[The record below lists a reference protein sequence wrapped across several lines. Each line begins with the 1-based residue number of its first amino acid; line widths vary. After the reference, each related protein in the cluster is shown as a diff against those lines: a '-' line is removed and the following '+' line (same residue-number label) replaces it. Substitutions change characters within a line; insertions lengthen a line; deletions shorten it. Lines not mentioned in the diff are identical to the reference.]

1 MINRVE
7 DALLGIAVGDALGVP
22 HEFSRRSVLK
32 QNPVTDMDAF
42 GTHRVPK
49 GVWSDD
55 TSLSLC
61 LAESLL
67 YGFNINDIAR
77 NFISWLYY
85 NHWTATGT
93 VFDVGIATRNSI
105 DRLKEGVSP
114 LISGGLFEYTNG
126 NGSLMR
132 ILPLIFF
139 IKDKPIA
146 DRYEYVKQVSAITHG
161 HIRSVI
167 ACFYY
172 TEFALQLLKGVPA
185 LEAYNNNKTAVLSF
199 LTELGI
205 NPDEI
210 AFFNRLLN
218 DDIYLLEEKDIS
230 SSGYV
235 VHTLEAAMWCLLT
248 SSTYQ
253 ETVLKAV
260 NLGEDTD
267 TTAAVVGGLAG
278 LLYTADNIPANWLTV
293 LAKKEEITA
302 LAQELNQVYG

>member
-1 MINRVE
+1 MTNQVT
-7 DALLGIAVGDALGVP
+7 DALLGLAVGDALGVP
-22 HEFSRRSVLK
+22 HEFKRREILK
-32 QNPVTDMDAF
+32 ANPATDMDEF
-42 GTHRVPK
+42 GSHRMPK

-67 YGFNINDIAR
+67 SGFDINNIAKS
-77 NFISWLYY
+77 FISWLYY
-85 NHWTATGT
+85 NHWTATGS
-93 VFDVGIATRNSI
+93 VFDVGFATRNSI
-105 DRLKEGVSP
+105 DRLKDGVSP
-114 LISGGLFEYTNG
+114 LISGGIFEYTNG

-146 DRYEYVKQVSAITHG
+146 ERYEYVKQVSAITHG

-172 TEFALQLLKGVPA
+172 TEFALQLLKGIPA
-185 LEAYNNNKTAVLSF
+185 LDAYNNNKNNIISF
-199 LTELGI
+199 LTQLGI
-205 NPDEI
+205 NTNEI

-218 DDIYLLEEKDIS
+218 DDIYLFEEKDIS

-248 SSTYQ
+248 CSSYK
-253 ETVLKAV
+253 ETTLKAV
-260 NLGEDTD
+260 NLGDDTD
-267 TTAAVVGGLAG
+267 TTAAVAGGLAG
-278 LLYTADNIPANWLTV
+278 LLYTVNDIPANWL
-293 LAKKEEITA
+293 
-302 LAQELNQVYG
+302 AQLKRKDDIVTLSEMLSQVYQ

>member
-1 MINRVE
+1 MTNHVTN
-7 DALLGIAVGDALGVP
+7 ALLGLAVGDAVGVP
-22 HEFSRRSVLK
+22 HEFKRREILK
-32 QNPVTDMDAF
+32 ANPATDMDEF
-42 GTHRVPK
+42 GSHRMPK

-67 YGFNINDIAR
+67 SGFNINDIAKS
-77 NFISWLYY
+77 FISWLYY
-85 NHWTATGT
+85 NHWTATGS
-93 VFDVGIATRNSI
+93 VFDVGFTTRDSI

-114 LISGGLFEYTNG
+114 LISGGLFEDTNG

-146 DRYEYVKQVSAITHG
+146 ERYEYVKQVSSITHG

-172 TEFALQLLKGVPA
+172 TEFALQLLQGIPA
-185 LEAYNNNKTAVLSF
+185 IDAYNANKTSVTSF
-199 LTELGI
+199 LTQLEI

-210 AFFNRLLN
+210 AFFSRLLN
-218 DDIYLLEEKDIS
+218 DNIHLLEEDEIS

-235 VHTLEAAMWCLLT
+235 LHTLEAAMWCLLT
-248 SSTYQ
+248 SSSYK
-253 ETVLKAV
+253 ETTLKAV

-267 TTAAVVGGLAG
+267 TTAAVAGGLAG
-278 LLYTADNIPANWLTV
+278 LLYTANEIPADW
-293 LAKKEEITA
+293 
-302 LAQELNQVYG
+302 LAQLKRKDDIITLCEELSQVYN

>member
-1 MINRVE
+1 MTNHLT
-7 DALLGIAVGDALGVP
+7 DALLGLAVGDALGVP
-22 HEFSRRSVLK
+22 HEFKRREILK
-32 QNPVTDMDAF
+32 DKPATDMDEF
-42 GTHRVPK
+42 GSHRVSK

-67 YGFNINDIAR
+67 SGFDINDIAKS
-77 NFISWLYY
+77 FISWLYY
-85 NHWTATGT
+85 NHWTATGS
-93 VFDVGIATRNSI
+93 VFDVGFTTRDSI

-114 LISGGLFEYTNG
+114 LISGGLFEDTNG

-146 DRYEYVKQVSAITHG
+146 DRYEYVKQVSSITHG

-172 TEFALQLLKGVPA
+172 TEFALQLLQGIPA
-185 LEAYNNNKTAVLSF
+185 IDVYNANKTSVTSF
-199 LTELGI
+199 LTQLEI

-210 AFFNRLLN
+210 ALFSRLLN

-235 VHTLEAAMWCLLT
+235 VHTLETAMWCLLT
-248 SSTYQ
+248 SSSYK
-253 ETVLKAV
+253 ETTLKAV

-267 TTAAVVGGLAG
+267 TTAAVAGGLAG
-278 LLYTADNIPANWLTV
+278 LLYTANDIPANWLAY
-293 LAKKEEITA
+293 LKRKDDIIT
-302 LAQELNQVYG
+302 LSEMLSKVYH